1 MSILYGGSMEKREAL
16 LALRKDLQMNRR
28 EFAEYFQIPYRTVQE
43 WELGHREMPEY
54 LLRLMY
60 YRGKFEQLM
69 YYRKVQQTGKG
80 TVSIVQDENG
90 KSVVIINDIRFK
102 GKRKI
107 NWDEVEIYLKEY
119 VGNCYEIAESSEK
132 VYIGSDFPDEFA
144 KAKDAMI
151 LNGTNAKAKAN
162 AAQAI
167 GELVQI
173 ATNRTQA
180 IDYNEKHKSKAKY
193 GWYRYNVRFGLPV
206 YSQEGI
212 LERYNIFSARMLVR
226 HDADGKLYLY
236 DILRTK
242 KETSTP
248 SEQLSF
254 TVEKPVS

>member
-1 MSILYGGSMEKREAL
+1 MQNIFR
-16 LALRKDLQMNRR
+16 
-28 EFAEYFQIPYRTVQE
+28 YRI
-43 WELGHREMPEY
+43 ELSR
-54 LLRLMY
+54 
-60 YRGKFEQLM
+60 
-69 YYRKVQQTGKG
+69 
-80 TVSIVQDENG
+80 NG
-90 KSVVIINDIRFK
+90 KSIVIINDIRFK

-151 LNGTNAKAKAN
+151 LNGTNAKAK
-162 AAQAI
+162 
-167 GELVQI
+167 
-173 ATNRTQA
+173 
-180 IDYNEKHKSKAKY
+180 Y

-206 YSQEGI
+206 YSQDGI

-226 HDADGKLYLY
+226 HDADEKLYLY

>member
-1 MSILYGGSMEKREAL
+1 M
-16 LALRKDLQMNRR
+16 
-28 EFAEYFQIPYRTVQE
+28 
-43 WELGHREMPEY
+43 H
-54 LLRLMY
+54 
-60 YRGKFEQLM
+60 
-69 YYRKVQQTGKG
+69 YRKVHQIDQG
-80 TVSIVQDENG
+80 TISIIQDENG
-90 KSVVIINDIRFK
+90 KSIVIINDIRFK

-107 NWDEVEIYLKEY
+107 NWDEVENYLKEY

-173 ATNRTQA
+173 ATNRSITM
-180 IDYNEKHKSKAKY
+180 DYNDKHKSKAKH
-193 GWYRYNVRFGLPV
+193 GWYRYDVRFGLPV
-206 YSQEGI
+206 YSQEGT

-226 HDADGKLYLY
+226 HDRNGKLYLY

-248 SEQLSF
+248 SKQLSV